1 MNKIELM
8 GRLVADVE
16 LKKASKKEGSDY
28 ARFTLAVPRK
38 NVKDK
43 TDFINCVAFGKLA
56 EVISKYCKKGQRII
70 GIQGTEYILRMGSAK
85 IIATQKG
92 GIADATLGVDLPQN
106 TPMPAN
112 HLLIVPFN
120 DGRGV
125 LMETDGILLIK
136 GTYTIS

>member
-16 LKKASKKEGSDY
+16 LKKATKKDGADY

-56 EVISKYCKKGQRII
+56 EVIAKYCKKGQRII
-70 GIQGTEYILRMGSAK
+70 VCGSLQIDLVEKDGAKSSYTNVIVNDFYFTEYNKDVAK
-85 IIATQKG
+85 SNESTPEE
-92 GIADATLGVDLPQN
+92 LP
-106 TPMPAN
+106 
-112 HLLIVPFN
+112 F
-120 DGRGV
+120 G
-125 LMETDGILLIK
+125 
-136 GTYTIS
+136 

>member
-1 MNKIELM
+1 MNRIELM

-56 EVISKYCKKGQRII
+56 EVIVKYCKKGQRII
-70 GIQGTEYILRMGSAK
+70 VCGSIQIDGVEKDGKTTYYTTIIVNDFYFTEYSKDVAK
-85 IIATQKG
+85 EG
-92 GIADATLGVDLPQN
+92 NSNDLP
-106 TPMPAN
+106 
-112 HLLIVPFN
+112 F
-120 DGRGV
+120 
-125 LMETDGILLIK
+125 
-136 GTYTIS
+136 